1 MNRYERNKIITE
13 DEQMIMKQKR
23 VCVIGCGGLGGY
35 VIEMLARFGIGT
47 ITVVDGDVFDE
58 TNLNRQLLSVMETIG
73 KSKAFTAS
81 ERIEAIDPSV
91 VVHVVATRL
100 DLENAVDIIKGHD
113 VVVDALDG
121 NDSRQ
126 IVLDACRI
134 QNIPMVYGAIGGW
147 YGQVSTVFPDDEW
160 VRSQLSEKQNQGIEV
175 KIGNPSFTP
184 ACIAS
189 LQVSETLKILLGKG
203 ELLREKMMFI
213 DLLNNEMEILK
224 K

>member
-13 DEQMIMKQKR
+13 DEQMIMKHKR

-160 VRSQLSEKQNQGIEV
+160 VRSQLSEKQDQGIEV

-189 LQVSETLKILLGKG
+189 IQVSETLKILLGKG